1 MADKLDLNGDI
12 ATAVDSAPS
21 RGHSLVLGYVDEEG
35 NASVSFRGSTHV
47 HGSQQLAIWAR
58 KADEGFA
65 KAIAAHP
72 QVTLLYYSPDGGPGP
87 RYLSFAGRAH
97 VDPSANDEVYAAI
110 VQGERD
116 QDPDRNGVAVT
127 VDVDSVNGFGDNGP
141 FRMECEAS

>member
-58 KADEGFA
+58 KPDEGFA

-72 QVTLLYYSPDGGPGP
+72 QVSLVYYSPGAGPGP
-87 RYLSFAGRAH
+87 FHLSFRGQAH
-97 VDPSANDEVYAAI
+97 VDPSADDEVYAAI
-110 VQGERD
+110 VEGERQ
-116 QDPDRNGVAVT
+116 QDPDRKGVAVII
-127 VDVDSVNGFGDNGP
+127 DVDSVNGYGEDGP
-141 FRMECEAS
+141 FRMERETS